1 MEKKIRIKVRTVVD
15 LSWEYLKRWRMGVEM
30 GERLNNL
37 LAKIWLLLLQQTLL
51 HVTGRVMEI
60 WAPHPETCCTL
71 VTFASLQSA
80 KS

>member
-15 LSWEYLKRWRMGVEM
+15 LSWEYLKRWRMEVEM

-37 LAKIWLLLLQQTLL
+37 LAKTWLLLLQQTLL
-51 HVTGRVMEI
+51 HVTGRVLEI
-60 WAPHPETCCTL
+60 WAPHPERCCTL
-71 VTFASLQSA
+71 VTSASLQSA